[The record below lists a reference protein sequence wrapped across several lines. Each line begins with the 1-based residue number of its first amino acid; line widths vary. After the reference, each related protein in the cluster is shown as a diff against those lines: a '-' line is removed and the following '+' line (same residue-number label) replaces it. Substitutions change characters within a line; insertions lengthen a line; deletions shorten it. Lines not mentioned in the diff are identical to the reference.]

1 MVGDKIA
8 FVDRKELAGHTQSCS
23 VKRRRATLGS
33 DLLKDSRMRLRRI
46 TVRGSLNT
54 SRLLF
59 ALSRVASYASENLG
73 GLGAEPPV
81 LVAYLRMGKFHFT
94 LNQDN
99 PTLPEVSAA
108 VFIPASLHIP
118 KSVAQSS
125 ACNKGSP
132 PERVTPTLETS

>member
-99 PTLPEVSAA
+99 ASHLPTVQNHLEHLQTVHLMHHS
-108 VFIPASLHIP
+108 F
-118 KSVAQSS
+118 
-125 ACNKGSP
+125 ACHK
-132 PERVTPTLETS
+132 